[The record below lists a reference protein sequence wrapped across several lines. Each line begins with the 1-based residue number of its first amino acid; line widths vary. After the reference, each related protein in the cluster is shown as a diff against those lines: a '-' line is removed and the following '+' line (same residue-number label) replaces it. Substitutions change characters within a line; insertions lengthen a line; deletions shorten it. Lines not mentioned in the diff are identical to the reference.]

1 MGKRLKNLSPLGR
14 VIADEVVCLGISVR
28 NLCAKHTSARQPTT
42 SCLKETPFRD
52 GTHQAPALHADA
64 V

>member
-28 NLCAKHTSARQPTT
+28 NLCAMAHISKTT
-42 SCLKETPFRD
+42 YYELLKGNPI
-52 GTHQAPALHADA
+52 P
-64 V
+64 